1 MAMVGLGLMLTGCAS
16 GRFGPNPD
24 IEAPKGPHTLTKLSV
39 AERQQVLERAHVW
52 QAIDTSKLN
61 LRQGPALPASQR
73 IGAETTCAY
82 VHPDQPLSGDTP
94 KFGCAIPLSP
104 GRRGA
109 GLKDDVVKVKY
120 GEKNG
125 EVYAEVAASRLLWA
139 LGFKSDVVF
148 PTRVT
153 CRNCPAD
160 PFAVGTTNWR
170 QNPPT
175 DVATRVFE
183 PASIE
188 RGVSGQKVE
197 TSGYEGWAWP
207 ELDRIHQRTS
217 STSPRAS
224 GATRA
229 HLDALKLLAVFIQ
242 HSDSKPDQQEIVCEV
257 GRSRKDAKG
266 NETCRSA
273 WLVIKDLG
281 ATFGKA
287 TRLNNSKMNLADWDG
302 AGVWKPTSAPGATA
316 GKDLCVGDLPRSM
329 TGSLEDPVISE
340 AGRRFLARQLMQL
353 SDRQIR
359 DLFTV
364 SQVEKRGEEIAGTD
378 GHKRKVT
385 VDDWVRV
392 FKRKRAEIAAVRCSA

>member
-1 MAMVGLGLMLTGCAS
+1 MRGTAHAQWILVMKQALAMVGLGLMLTGCAS

-24 IEAPKGPHTLTKLSV
+24 MEAPKGPHTLKKLSV
-39 AERQQVLERAHVW
+39 AERKQVLERAQVW
-52 QAIDTSKLN
+52 QAIDTSALN

-82 VHPDQPLSGDTP
+82 VHPDQPLSGATP
-94 KFGCAIPLSP
+94 KFECAIPRSP
-104 GRRGA
+104 GLRGE
-109 GLKDDVVKVKY
+109 GGKDDVVKVKY

-139 LGFKSDVVF
+139 LGFRSDAMI

-160 PFAVGTTNWR
+160 PFAISTTDWR
-170 QNPPT
+170 KSPPT

-188 RGVSGQKVE
+188 RNLPGNKVE
-197 TSGYEGWAWP
+197 TPGYEGWAWP
-207 ELDRIHQRTS
+207 ELDTIRK
-217 STSPRAS
+217 
-224 GATRA
+224 GRA
-229 HLDALKLLAVFIQ
+229 HIDALKLLAVFIQ
-242 HSDSKPDQQEIVCEV
+242 HSDSKPDQQEIVCEE

-266 NETCRSA
+266 NETCRA
-273 WLVIKDLG
+273 PWLVIKDLG

-287 TRLNNSKMNLADWDG
+287 TRLNGSKMNLADWDG
-302 AGVWKPTSAPGATA
+302 AGVWKKGSR
-316 GKDLCVGDLPRSM
+316 CVGDLPRSI

-340 AGRRFLARQLMQL
+340 AGRRFLARQLMKL

-359 DLFTV
+359 DLFAV
-364 SQVEKRGEEIAGTD
+364 SQVEKRGEEITGTD
-378 GHKRKVT
+378 GRKRKVT

-392 FKRKRAEIAAVRCSA
+392 FKRKRAEIVAAKCSA

>member
-1 MAMVGLGLMLTGCAS
+1 MKHALAMVGLGLMLTGCAS

-24 IEAPKGPHTLTKLSV
+24 TEAPKGPHTLKKLSV
-39 AERQQVLERAHVW
+39 AERQEVLARAQVW
-52 QAIDTSKLN
+52 QAVDTSTLN

-82 VHPDQPLSGDTP
+82 VHPDKPLSGNTP
-94 KFGCAIPLSP
+94 KFACAISSTGPEA
-104 GRRGA
+104 GA
-109 GLKDDVVKVKY
+109 KDDVVKVKY
-120 GEKNG
+120 GQNNG

-139 LGFKSDVVF
+139 LGFKTDAML

-153 CRNCPAD
+153 CHNCPAD
-160 PFAVGTTNWR
+160 PFAVNTTDWR
-170 QNPPT
+170 QKPPT

-188 RGVSGQKVE
+188 REVPGKKIE
-197 TSGYEGWAWP
+197 TPGYEGWAWP
-207 ELDRIHQRTS
+207 ELDTIRKG
-217 STSPRAS
+217 RAQI
-224 GATRA
+224 
-229 HLDALKLLAVFIQ
+229 DALKLLAVFIQ
-242 HSDSKPDQQEIVCEV
+242 HSDSKPDQQEIVCEA
-257 GRSRKDAKG
+257 GRSRKDSHG
-266 NETCRSA
+266 NETCRAA

-287 TRLNNSKMNLADWDG
+287 TRLNSSKMNLADWDG

-316 GKDLCVGDLPRSM
+316 GKHLCVGDLPRSM

-340 AGRRFLARQLMQL
+340 AGRRFLARRLMQL

-364 SQVEKRGEEIAGTD
+364 SQVEKRGEEITGGD
-378 GHKRKVT
+378 GRKRKVT

-392 FKRKRAEIAAVRCSA
+392 FKRKRAEIVAAKCSA

>member
-1 MAMVGLGLMLTGCAS
+1 MKHVLAMVGLGLMLTGCAS

-24 IEAPKGPHTLTKLSV
+24 IAAPKGPHTLKTLSV
-39 AERQQVLERAHVW
+39 AERQQVLERAQVW
-52 QAIDTSKLN
+52 QAIDTSTLN
-61 LRQGPALPASQR
+61 LRQGPALPALQR
-73 IGAETTCAY
+73 ISAETTCAY
-82 VHPDQPLSGDTP
+82 VHPDQPLSGSTP
-94 KFGCAIPLSP
+94 KFECAIAPSP
-104 GRRGA
+104 GRGDSR
-109 GLKDDVVKVKY
+109 KDDVVKVKY
-120 GEKNG
+120 GQNNG

-139 LGFKSDVVF
+139 LGFKADAMF

-160 PFAVGTTNWR
+160 PFAVSTTDWR
-170 QNPPT
+170 QKPPA

-183 PASIE
+183 PANIE
-188 RGVSGQKVE
+188 RGVRGKKVE
-197 TSGYEGWAWP
+197 TPGYEGWAWP
-207 ELDRIHQRTS
+207 ELDTIRK
-217 STSPRAS
+217 
-224 GATRA
+224 GRA

-242 HSDSKPDQQEIVCEV
+242 HSDSKPDQQEIVCEA

-266 NETCRSA
+266 NETCRA
-273 WLVIKDLG
+273 VWLVIKDLG

-316 GKDLCVGDLPRSM
+316 GNDLCVGDLPRSV
-329 TGSLEDPVISE
+329 TGSLENPVISE

-364 SQVEKRGEEIAGTD
+364 SQVEKRGEEIAGMD
-378 GHKRKVT
+378 GRKRKVT

-392 FKRKRAEIAAVRCSA
+392 FRRKRAEIVAAKC